1 MSLKA
6 LCIISTVFLS
16 IVETVPPTGSMCQNT
31 RVFSGHSHSE
41 QVMWSEFAYF
51 LMQHSALSWFHRS
64 FSTLNS
70 KGSFHVCNLNWW
82 SFYVCRMITTSVFLV
97 FIYISAW
104 SLSISEDKFIQMALS
119 SVASAEKT
127 EGIMGHHQF
136 NYCHVL
142 KSFSL
147 VTMNNVLWAMWLH
160 SYYKG

>member
-1 MSLKA
+1 MHFHTLLTA
-6 LCIISTVFLS
+6 MFYLCRQFGWCVF
-16 IVETVPPTGSMCQNT
+16 
-31 RVFSGHSHSE
+31 VF
-41 QVMWSEFAYF
+41 VFPNIDRSEFAYF

-82 SFYVCRMITTSVFLV
+82 SFYVCRMITSSVFLV